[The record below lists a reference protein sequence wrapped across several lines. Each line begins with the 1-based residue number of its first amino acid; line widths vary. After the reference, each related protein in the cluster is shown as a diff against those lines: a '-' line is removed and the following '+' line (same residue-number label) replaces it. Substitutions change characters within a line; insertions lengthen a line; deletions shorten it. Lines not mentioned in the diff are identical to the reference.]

1 MKVLKVDCSKFTE
14 EQLFTL
20 EETLND
26 TELNWIDST
35 ISFEEKTLIF
45 SKRYEASIDTI
56 NSIDKKLSFHD
67 YLEPGKFTK
76 KFLLDNKLIDN
87 EKDNSLFSLVDVEI
101 KLTDEITKVDEI
113 NWDLVMTKTADLNKF
128 IYKVPENDPHLVDA
142 LSKLNK
148 IKRNKLN

>member
-20 EETLND
+20 EEITLETNF
-26 TELNWIDST
+26 EGIDSVV
-35 ISFEEKTLIF
+35 SFEDKTLIF
-45 SKRYEASIDTI
+45 SKRYEGSVDTI

-101 KLTDEITKVDEI
+101 KLEDEITKVDEV
-113 NWDLVMTKTADLNKF
+113 NWDLVITKTADLSKF